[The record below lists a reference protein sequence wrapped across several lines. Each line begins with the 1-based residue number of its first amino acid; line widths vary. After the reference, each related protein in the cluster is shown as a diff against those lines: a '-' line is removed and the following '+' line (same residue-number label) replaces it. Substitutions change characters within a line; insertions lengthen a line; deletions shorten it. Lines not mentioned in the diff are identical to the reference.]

1 MHHDS
6 WTPSAPEIKQPRQ
19 PAIRAANLGPE
30 YNKFLFATAAEA
42 NGNAVTVLSALA
54 RQDLDPW
61 TEAAAL
67 ARMPSALA
75 IQRLTRLLEPAGIA
89 PAGSVAAQAQSRR
102 TATKLIAL
110 LPCAGFADI
119 PSQLATG
126 GPAIANARSIL
137 IFLLIFMGVMLSI
150 QCIAHFAHAP
160 HQPGPARTG
169 QLWAGHAK

>member
-1 MHHDS
+1 M
-6 WTPSAPEIKQPRQ
+6 
-19 PAIRAANLGPE
+19 RATNLGPE

-61 TEAAAL
+61 AEAAAL

-75 IQRLTRLLEPAGIA
+75 IQRLTRLLEPGTPSS
-89 PAGSVAAQAQSRR
+89 PATTQAQYRR

-110 LPCAGFADI
+110 LPSAAITDI
-119 PSQLATG
+119 PAQLATV

-137 IFLLIFMGVMLSI
+137 AFLLIFMAVLLSI
-150 QCIAHFAHAP
+150 QCVAHFTHAP
-160 HQPGPARTG
+160 HQAAPAQTG
-169 QLWAGHAK
+169 QTLSGHAK